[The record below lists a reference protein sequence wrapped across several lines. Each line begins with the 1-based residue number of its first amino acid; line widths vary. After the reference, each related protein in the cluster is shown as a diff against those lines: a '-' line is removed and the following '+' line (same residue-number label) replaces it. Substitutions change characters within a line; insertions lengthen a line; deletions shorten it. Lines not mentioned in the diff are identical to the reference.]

1 MNVGPTLNRN
11 VVDLEGL
18 ERLAEEVVGT
28 AKQGTV
34 VWLSGDLGSGKTAFV
49 KEAVRAAGVTGASS
63 PTYAFVNEY
72 ESPNGTIFHVD
83 CYRIVDPAEAIDL
96 DFPELLRTGEM
107 LFIEWPERAGDRAP
121 EPDIHLRF
129 AHVGN
134 AHLRRVE
141 RVQ

>member
-1 MNVGPTLNRN
+1 MNIDPVLDRN

-18 ERLAEEVVGT
+18 KRLAEEVVVT
-28 AKQGTV
+28 AKRGAV

-49 KEAVRAAGVTGASS
+49 KEAVRAAGVSGASS

-72 ESPNGTIFHVD
+72 ESPNGAIFHVD
-83 CYRIVDPAEAIDL
+83 CYRIVDPADTIDL
-96 DFPELLRTGEM
+96 DFPELLRNSEM

-129 AHVGN
+129 AHVGD
-134 AHLRRVE
+134 ADLRLVE